1 MLFRKQVIQ
10 KNNNSYYGKAVIITP
25 IHYTILLMFLVLIV
39 TFALVY
45 LFSNDY
51 AKKEKVK
58 GYLVPTNGIS
68 RVYSH
73 VSGVVSKITVKE
85 GETVNSGDVLLSIS
99 NNKFMA
105 NSLNSDNEKIKEID
119 RQISLIN
126 EQVTQYLSLFSE
138 RDIRLNHVIEFLKQ
152 EREELRFQ
160 GKLLRDRLKL
170 AQDRLSNISKLH
182 NHGNAS
188 ESEVNTQLDFVL
200 DLQQRIQEHNTTVL
214 KSEANISNS
223 LNDKARLPIERQ
235 QQISQLEIEV
245 SKLVNT
251 KVSIQERSN
260 LLIKSPIDGIV
271 TSIKLNVGG
280 FASSGDY
287 LVTILP
293 MNSKLEAEVY
303 IPTRA
308 IAFVKKGDEVKL
320 KLEAFPFQKYG
331 ISKGVV
337 SHISKSIVFASETTS
352 KISFNEPVYKVTIK
366 LLEQYIMAYGNETYF
381 IPGMLLQ
388 ADIDTGKR
396 TLMEWLLE
404 PLYIINGY

>member
-1 MLFRKQVIQ
+1 M
-10 KNNNSYYGKAVIITP
+10 
-25 IHYTILLMFLVLIV
+25 
-39 TFALVY
+39 
-45 LFSNDY
+45 
-51 AKKEKVK
+51 
-58 GYLVPTNGIS
+58 
-68 RVYSH
+68 
-73 VSGVVSKITVKE
+73 
-85 GETVNSGDVLLSIS
+85 
-99 NNKFMA
+99 
-105 NSLNSDNEKIKEID
+105 
-119 RQISLIN
+119 
-126 EQVTQYLSLFSE
+126 
-138 RDIRLNHVIEFLKQ
+138 
-152 EREELRFQ
+152 
-160 GKLLRDRLKL
+160 
-170 AQDRLSNISKLH
+170 
-182 NHGNAS
+182 
-188 ESEVNTQLDFVL
+188 
-200 DLQQRIQEHNTTVL
+200 
-214 KSEANISNS
+214 
-223 LNDKARLPIERQ
+223 
-235 QQISQLEIEV
+235 
-245 SKLVNT
+245 
-251 KVSIQERSN
+251 
-260 LLIKSPIDGIV
+260 

-308 IAFVKKGDEVKL
+308 ITFVKKGDEVNL